1 MVRILILGG
10 AGFIGYHLLNRLLQ
24 NDDNEITLVDNLSR
38 GKLDTELESA
48 LNVGA
53 RVKFIDADLTD
64 LGSFARI
71 GTQYDLVY
79 LLAGIVGVRNV
90 VHSPAHVIHTN
101 TSIILNTLQW
111 LRHSGCNRLMFAST
125 SEVYAG
131 SIEVGI
137 SHIPTSEDV
146 PVTICDTQEPR
157 FSYAISKILG
167 ESAVKHYSLEYGFEA
182 VIVRFHNIYGPRMG
196 FDHVIPELM
205 QRIFNERDPFPV
217 FGLDQTRAFCY
228 VSDAVD
234 AMIQLMGCQLESDL
248 VVHIGN
254 SDEEILIK
262 DLLSK
267 LMTLTGFNP
276 EIEAFPAPVGAV
288 DRRCPDTQKLHRL
301 TGYYPKINLDKGLA
315 LTWDWYKERLKL
327 EASKIP

>member
-1 MVRILILGG
+1 MILSGDRRVVVTG
-10 AGFIGYHLLNRLLQ
+10 AGGFIGHHLVKRLKADGLWVRGVDIKHPEYERSAADEFYISDLREFENCVNAVAGM
-24 NDDNEITLVDNLSR
+24 NDVYNL
-38 GKLDTELESA
+38 A
-48 LNVGA
+48 
-53 RVKFIDADLTD
+53 ADM
-64 LGSFARI
+64 GGI
-71 GTQYDLVY
+71 GY
-79 LLAGIVGVRNV
+79 I
-90 VHSPAHVIHTN
+90 
-101 TSIILNTLQW
+101 TSIHAELTRNNILINSHMLEASKLANIDRYLYTSSACVYPMFLQHDTDVTPLKEEQAIPADPERGYGW
-111 LRHSGCNRLMFAST
+111 EKLFAEQLT
-125 SEVYAG
+125 EYYG
-131 SIEVGI
+131 EECGL
-137 SHIPTSEDV
+137 DV
-146 PVTICDTQEPR
+146 R
-157 FSYAISKILG
+157 
-167 ESAVKHYSLEYGFEA
+167 
-182 VIVRFHNIYGPRMG
+182 IVRFHNIYGPRMG